1 MNENVYEAPETEFSI
16 RSYLNFITRAL
27 VWGAVSYRIAK
38 LVALSVFGPRNI
50 AI

>member
-1 MNENVYEAPETEFSI
+1 MNENVHEAPETEFSI

-27 VWGAVSYRIAK
+27 VLGVPSYRIAK
-38 LVALSVFGPRNI
+38 LVTLPIFGLRNI